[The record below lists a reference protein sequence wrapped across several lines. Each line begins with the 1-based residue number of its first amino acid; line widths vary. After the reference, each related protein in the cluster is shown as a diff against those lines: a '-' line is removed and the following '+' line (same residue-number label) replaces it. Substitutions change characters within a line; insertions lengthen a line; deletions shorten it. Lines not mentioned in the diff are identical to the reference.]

1 MARTTTHHLTN
12 GETNL
17 TFRITGE
24 SALVITM
31 AANAWAAP
39 KRLAMTTEA
48 ARKPF
53 ALAKELGFTA
63 GRTRFQGLR
72 RITTD
77 AQFAAYTE
85 ANFDFN
91 NNENDPEAHLALE
104 QEFAEMG
111 YLEVA
116 A

>member
-1 MARTTTHHLTN
+1 MTRTTTHHLTN
-12 GETNL
+12 GETNF

-24 SALVITM
+24 TALVITM
-31 AANAWAAP
+31 AAHAWATP
-39 KRLAMTTEA
+39 KCQAMTTEA
-48 ARKPF
+48 ARKHF
-53 ALAKELGFTA
+53 GLAKKFGCTA

-85 ANFDFN
+85 ANFDFD

-104 QEFAEMG
+104 QEFAEVG
-111 YLEVA
+111 YLEVVA
-116 A
+116 